1 MYTLQLNCLCF
12 NESYHGQASQ
22 DLTFSRSDFA
32 AMAPDASAVSDAV
45 PVTAIAMKL
54 LDIRLKPSGAIIES
68 AIGEFTST
76 GKQEIAIL
84 RAGGTIELL
93 RVEGQTKLVCRL
105 ETRSVLRSL
114 ALIRLTGDKR
124 DVLAVGAD
132 GGAVSII
139 DFQDGKAQLVHCTTF
154 GKSGKLRTRSVPTA
168 ACLEGLRTAG
178 D

>member
-1 MYTLQLNCLCF
+1 
-12 NESYHGQASQ
+12 
-22 DLTFSRSDFA
+22 
-32 AMAPDASAVSDAV
+32 MAPDSSAANDAV

-68 AIGEFTST
+68 VIGEFSGT

-84 RAGGTIELL
+84 RAGGTIELF

-114 ALIRLTGDKR
+114 AVIRLTGDKR

-132 GGAVSII
+132 GGAISII
-139 DFQDGKAQLVHCTTF
+139 DLEDGKAQVVHCMTF
-154 GKSGKLRTRSVPTA
+154 GKTGKLIVSFLYSILFRVV
-168 ACLEGLRTAG
+168 
-178 D
+178 